1 MEYHVVVLQT
11 QYVSAKEAHSHSLY
25 IFLPPASQYITIFL
39 SPRALPLD
47 WSMGTCY
54 SKNTEYLLLFGGI
67 FFGGCLWGGG
77 LFGVYQKIVEGGCA
91 TSVKSKEYFALYPLS
106 DQIKK
111 HTHSYPFHVWKRES
125 QKKSKWTYNQ
135 ESLSKVF
142 HDHAMLQ
149 KKLICYAYVNF
160 EFIWC
165 FKFF

>member
-1 MEYHVVVLQT
+1 MCQEKTLIAPSFSNIYGGFLQQVQIFVWGENIQVLMEYHVVVLQT

-111 HTHSYPFHVWKRES
+111 HTHSYPFHV
-125 QKKSKWTYNQ
+125 
-135 ESLSKVF
+135 
-142 HDHAMLQ
+142 
-149 KKLICYAYVNF
+149 
-160 EFIWC
+160 
-165 FKFF
+165 